1 MDALDLIRSVAALG
15 FVVALIYAIGFV
27 VKRNKLFSTA
37 PMATGNG
44 RRIEVV
50 ESRTLDANRKLV
62 LVACDGAEHLVLLG
76 QSGET
81 ILSGAD
87 PNDPTDPKPPAS
99 QALPVPA
106 EAAAPLPAFALGKWR
121 ALTDRHGK
129 PKVA

>member
-15 FVVALIYAIGFV
+15 FVVALIYAIGFI
-27 VKRNKLFSTA
+27 VKRNNLLSAA
-37 PMATGNG
+37 PVKTGTG

-81 ILSGAD
+81 ILSGTD
-87 PNDPTDPKPPAS
+87 PIDPSDPKPPAS
-99 QALPVPA
+99 QALAVPA
-106 EAAAPLPAFALGKWR
+106 APAPLPAFALGSWR
-121 ALTDRHGK
+121 AVAARPGK
-129 PKVA
+129 PKIA